1 MPKKEESI
9 DSIIN
14 GLQHLSTWEKDE
26 ELSSSSCSPLVT
38 HSIKPSPLGSSNHS
52 LNSQFS
58 TPGRQSPPSSPPK
71 GILSS
76 SSSSSSSRDH
86 PRDTT
91 STKKRMV
98 GKEYELKNSRDA
110 LIGSISAVV
119 SFLLT
124 YGVPKP
130 ACEQLQKNLEMG
142 RYFAVMKRAQDYIQC
157 LASQDEDEIMAKIH
171 LAVTAWEALCRFK
184 TIEYKRAY
192 KFCFNLRY
200 EFKGTTSPH
209 EIKTAIEMQ
218 VKMAEQCT
226 ACQKKLYLVQKW
238 QRHLLNKMK
247 RSTMI
252 EPAGY
257 KPIRCI

>member
-1 MPKKEESI
+1 MLVDFVELPSQLFEHF
-9 DSIIN
+9 IN
-14 GLQHLSTWEKDE
+14 QPEVLRKHAIHFETKQPIPE
-26 ELSSSSCSPLVT
+26 ELIAQLLKARSF
-38 HSIKPSPLGSSNHS
+38 
-52 LNSQFS
+52 SQ
-58 TPGRQSPPSSPPK
+58 G
-71 GILSS
+71 
-76 SSSSSSSRDH
+76 
-86 PRDTT
+86 
-91 STKKRMV
+91 
-98 GKEYELKNSRDA
+98 
-110 LIGSISAVV
+110 
-119 SFLLT
+119 
-124 YGVPKP
+124 
-130 ACEQLQKNLEMG
+130 
-142 RYFAVMKRAQDYIQC
+142 
-157 LASQDEDEIMAKIH
+157 
-171 LAVTAWEALCRFK
+171 FK